1 MINKVVSLI
10 TMGVIIA
17 LTGCTTQLVPAE
29 DPMVVTMFA
38 NEVRIL
44 QDPYLPSNSKEKY
57 EAAKSLTEKVD
68 FTYIRNI
75 KTLETIFS
83 PADAIRNPNGT
94 EVAFYYPYRENS
106 VRFRFFRYGNTVI
119 KVEVTVK

>member
-1 MINKVVSLI
+1 MLKKVVLLI
-10 TMGVIIA
+10 TIGVTLA
-17 LTGCTTQLVPAE
+17 LTGCKTTMVPAE
-29 DPMVVTMFA
+29 DPKVLTMFA
-38 NEVRIL
+38 KEVSVL

-57 EAAKSLTEKVD
+57 EAAKALSKKVD
-68 FTYIRNI
+68 FSYVRNI

-83 PADAIRNPNGT
+83 TADAIRNPNGT

-106 VRFRFFRYGNTVI
+106 VRFRFFRYENTVI